1 MAWGND
7 AVRDLAIRTLIG
19 ESDGSPEGMTSVAH
33 VMKNRADSGAW
44 GAHGLTR
51 TITAPK
57 QFSIWNPGYPHAPAL
72 RAIPTTDPR
81 YQRAAAIADGV
92 FSDQIPDPT
101 KGATHYYAPAGMP
114 GGAPPDWAVGQTPTA
129 TIGGHHFYRLA
140 LNASNTAGSAAI
152 SPSTVGQGS
161 APAPAPAP
169 APASPITPIQSF
181 TGGDYGRQA
190 TADKQPFSGIVIH
203 VTGKPDLQSE
213 LTYNRTPDAGRGN
226 AYYGYHYIVDR
237 DGKVY
242 QTAPDDVRTNHI
254 MGNKEHGLS
263 NENAIGVAF
272 VGGAPAGK
280 NPLPMTPEQMA
291 AGKALVDQLKAKY
304 NIDPSKIVGHG
315 ELDPSRIKGLNP
327 DGGAEGAEF
336 LTAYRGAPAAAPAA
350 AAPTPNPDAPA
361 PQAQPV
367 AAVAPPGSPP
377 TPGSGQNPSAGFVGP
392 GSDKYTLV
400 KGMTTGTGR
409 NPQLTMAADWGNL
422 FGGATPVASPARL
435 RLRPACAVAVA
446 PSGSTPSDDTP

>member
-1 MAWGND
+1 MAWGSD

-19 ESDGSPEGMTSVAH
+19 EFDGSPEGMTSVAH

-169 APASPITPIQSF
+169 TPASPITPIQSF

-213 LTYNRTPDAGRGN
+213 LTYNRTPDAGRGG

-242 QTAPDDVRTNHI
+242 QTAPEDVRTNHI

-336 LTAYRGAPAAAPAA
+336 LTAYRGAPARRRR
-350 AAPTPNPDAPA
+350 
-361 PQAQPV
+361 AQPLT
-367 AAVAPPGSPP
+367 PTRPRPRLSP
-377 TPGSGQNPSAGFVGP
+377 
-392 GSDKYTLV
+392 
-400 KGMTTGTGR
+400 
-409 NPQLTMAADWGNL
+409 
-422 FGGATPVASPARL
+422 
-435 RLRPACAVAVA
+435 
-446 PSGSTPSDDTP
+446 